1 MNTQKLTPTYAK
13 SYAPARCLLQAK
25 ASLKDLLSEDDI
37 GLLVKKGALLWA
49 ISAAQKNSNADRFL
63 TGLDICAWDVEEFAK
78 LLADKAGEVTR
89 RILVPPY
96 WVTGPD
102 QEFMTWLSS
111 KPVEWHQTLYSL
123 LYTELSPPVRSQRLK
138 ALRIVRLSN
147 GHYSAG
153 NKCFFPGEGIEL
165 DEVLL
170 RVDAGTYTSG
180 KNKTQQDSA
189 RKLLEEI
196 GVRNVGEAEQ
206 VEAILRH
213 RYINAKLQPKKQDLE
228 RFIALVERDPS
239 KAGLFAN
246 YFIFQG
252 KDGLWRKPDG
262 VFLDQPF
269 MDTGLSAYYDALGKD
284 AKRVALVDDYK
295 DRGIAVSRLVK
306 FAEAIGARTRLEI
319 DRVSCRQNPKSGYL
333 VFQAPGNPSVHKH
346 DEDYQIDA
354 IEKIISQ
361 KSVNLSR
368 VIWKSISSSPT
379 SWTQAR
385 YCANL
390 QQPYR
395 VAPSRLAAL
404 LTETEWIPQGN
415 DNFVRPRDASE
426 KLLPKGF
433 LMDKGWGWLKD
444 IGFGESESKL
454 EQERAR
460 QSEEF
465 RKRDASAKALGFVD
479 DESLERA
486 KRFAALPREEQD
498 RFLHSCEIRPTAELP
513 DHEPGNPQRRAE
525 RVGAQASDAPE
536 RQTEVRN
543 RSVSVGRE
551 EVKEGAAQYLRQQYT
566 NADGEMICQVCKAPL
581 PFKLDDGT
589 DYFEKV
595 EFLTDL
601 KKRHYQNYL
610 ALCPNHAA
618 MFQYANGSTEL
629 IREMF
634 SEIAGNEL
642 EVVLAQQ
649 DAAIYFTK
657 THIADIHSVLE
668 AEKEI
673 VTTEDSAGTG
683 PDEF

>member
-1 MNTQKLTPTYAK
+1 
-13 SYAPARCLLQAK
+13 
-25 ASLKDLLSEDDI
+25 
-37 GLLVKKGALLWA
+37 
-49 ISAAQKNSNADRFL
+49 
-63 TGLDICAWDVEEFAK
+63 
-78 LLADKAGEVTR
+78 
-89 RILVPPY
+89 
-96 WVTGPD
+96 
-102 QEFMTWLSS
+102 
-111 KPVEWHQTLYSL
+111 
-123 LYTELSPPVRSQRLK
+123 
-138 ALRIVRLSN
+138 
-147 GHYSAG
+147 
-153 NKCFFPGEGIEL
+153 
-165 DEVLL
+165 
-170 RVDAGTYTSG
+170 
-180 KNKTQQDSA
+180 
-189 RKLLEEI
+189 
-196 GVRNVGEAEQ
+196 
-206 VEAILRH
+206 
-213 RYINAKLQPKKQDLE
+213 
-228 RFIALVERDPS
+228 
-239 KAGLFAN
+239 
-246 YFIFQG
+246 
-252 KDGLWRKPDG
+252 
-262 VFLDQPF
+262 
-269 MDTGLSAYYDALGKD
+269 
-284 AKRVALVDDYK
+284 
-295 DRGIAVSRLVK
+295 
-306 FAEAIGARTRLEI
+306 
-319 DRVSCRQNPKSGYL
+319 
-333 VFQAPGNPSVHKH
+333 
-346 DEDYQIDA
+346 
-354 IEKIISQ
+354 
-361 KSVNLSR
+361 
-368 VIWKSISSSPT
+368 
-379 SWTQAR
+379 
-385 YCANL
+385 
-390 QQPYR
+390 
-395 VAPSRLAAL
+395 
-404 LTETEWIPQGN
+404 
-415 DNFVRPRDASE
+415 
-426 KLLPKGF
+426 
-433 LMDKGWGWLKD
+433 MDKGWGWLKD